1 MKDFL
6 SLAKE
11 RYSVRAYTGQPVE
24 QEKLAAILEAGRV
37 APTAH
42 NNQPQ
47 RVMVVQSAAGR
58 EKLSRAAN
66 LYGAPLALIVCADT
80 GAAWQRSYDGMNS
93 YQIDAAIVTDHM
105 MLEAADL
112 GLGSVWICQFQPDVV
127 KKEFALPQGIEPVNI
142 LAVGYADTSVQP
154 ASPADRHSRTRLPL
168 EKTTSSERS

>member
-24 QEKLAAILEAGRV
+24 QEKLAAILEAGHV

-80 GAAWQRSYDGMNS
+80 GAA
-93 YQIDAAIVTDHM
+93 
-105 MLEAADL
+105 
-112 GLGSVWICQFQPDVV
+112 
-127 KKEFALPQGIEPVNI
+127 
-142 LAVGYADTSVQP
+142 
-154 ASPADRHSRTRLPL
+154 
-168 EKTTSSERS
+168 

>member
-58 EKLSRAAN
+58 EKLSRAVLFFN
-66 LYGAPLALIVCADT
+66 L
-80 GAAWQRSYDGMNS
+80 
-93 YQIDAAIVTDHM
+93 
-105 MLEAADL
+105 
-112 GLGSVWICQFQPDVV
+112 
-127 KKEFALPQGIEPVNI
+127 LP
-142 LAVGYADTSVQP
+142 VG
-154 ASPADRHSRTRLPL
+154 
-168 EKTTSSERS
+168 SERPALSVFPPGLHIPVQ